1 MKKHAKRLSIILT
14 LALILTSFEFLSVFA
29 VDTYTITWVVGDK
42 SITTPVEAGDVPV
55 YPNETPTKPDQGDSS
70 YTFDGWEPKPVAA
83 TADATYTAKFT
94 ETTNKKPAKVDL
106 KTYSSYNSVWLEWTE
121 VDNPNTDGK
130 FAGKAVSYS
139 VLRDGVALDSRY
151 IEKITIDGKPGYR
164 YHVTGLSSA
173 MSPFSTNFPSYKF
186 VVKASIK
193 ADDGTTKE
201 SSSDVKADSP
211 VRSMRYR
218 ITIKR
223 SGTLKSHSGRK
234 QKYKVKKGQV
244 IYADRFQTGKY
255 IFDYNGSTFYVA
267 RTRVGKKA
275 AEYVGAGGWNYS
287 PKEAE
292 YYVRDRGLSSGTGVL
307 VWVNTYTQHVYYFNR
322 GAAGWTC
329 ADNWECST
337 GTASTPTP
345 SGTNGMKA
353 IKKKIKK
360 KNGIKWWSTFNG
372 NAALHGRKKNKPV
385 GNVASNGCVRNPD
398 GKAYTIFSYAGKGT
412 RVMIY

>member
-1 MKKHAKRLSIILT
+1 TEIVYTAQYAVTNAK
-14 LALILTSFEFLSVFA
+14 APA
-29 VDTYTITWVVGDK
+29 
-42 SITTPVEAGDVPV
+42 
-55 YPNETPTKPDQGDSS
+55 TPTLS
-70 YTFDGWEPKPVAA
+70 
-83 TADATYTAKFT
+83 
-94 ETTNKKPAKVDL
+94 
-106 KTYSSYNSVWLEWTE
+106 TYSSYNSIRLEWTP
-121 VDNPNTDGK
+121 VTNPNEKGSYKGATVYYKLYYGKSVIYDGTATSFHHK
-130 FAGKAVSYS
+130 GLNPLSSYS
-139 VLRDGVALDSRY
+139 YRIQAYLKDANKNTTASALS
-151 IEKITIDGKPGYR
+151 GYK
-164 YHVTGLSSA
+164 Y
-173 MSPFSTNFPSYKF
+173 
-186 VVKASIK
+186 
-193 ADDGTTKE
+193 
-201 SSSDVKADSP
+201 DSP

-287 PKEAE
+287 RKEAE

-329 ADNWECST
+329 ADDWECST

-398 GKAYTIFSYAGKGT
+398 EKAYKIFSYAGKGT